1 MSAPLTTAA
10 DYSLGVDEAER
21 QRLLGSL
28 RAWADTWLPDDPDM
42 LERDPDIVLG

>member
-21 QRLLGSL
+21 QRLLAQTAL
-28 RAWADTWLPDDPDM
+28 HRADASTLFD
-42 LERDPDIVLG
+42 RLG